1 MIYWNLQI
9 SFQPDSMRGATSKSF
24 KVKAF
29 LKKLENNFKKYYVPD
44 KFISID
50 ECTIGFKGRVAFRVY
65 NKDKPIKWGIK
76 IYALAHASNS
86 YVFSIEPYFGQ
97 SPTNS
102 LACSELPVTSR
113 VVVHLANNL
122 KELPNDGEGYH
133 IFVDRYYS
141 SLVLADKLKEMKLY
155 VTGTVMTNR
164 KNLPSAVNLRGK

>member
-1 MIYWNLQI
+1 M
-9 SFQPDSMRGATSKSF
+9 
-24 KVKAF
+24 
-29 LKKLENNFKKYYVPD
+29 
-44 KFISID
+44 
-50 ECTIGFKGRVAFRVY
+50 AFRVY

-164 KNLPSAVNLRGK
+164 KNLPSAVKSKGKMKKYELLCFNDYFQTNVLQWKDKRPVTMLTTKYDFSTEPVERKV